1 MSTTKAPSSD
11 SEVSNEKPHDPA
23 SAESSDTTT
32 PASDPVPDGGL
43 RAWLVA
49 AGASFIFFSALGY
62 GNSYG
67 VFQAHYMRHQLSNQS
82 SDSIAWIGSITTFLQ
97 LLAGGIGGPL
107 FDRFGTTWVR
117 RHFSV

>member
-1 MSTTKAPSSD
+1 MSTMKSTSSD
-11 SEVSNEKPHDPA
+11 SEISNEKQLDP
-23 SAESSDTTT
+23 STAESGDTTAPVST
-32 PASDPVPDGGL
+32 PVPDGGL

-67 VFQAHYMRHQLSNQS
+67 VFQAHYMRHQLSNKS
-82 SDSIAWIGSITTFLQ
+82 SDSIAWIGSVTTFLQ
-97 LLAGGIGGPL
+97 LLAGGLGGPL

-117 RHFSV
+117 RAVS